1 MTTRLRLSSFLATL
15 LLAML
20 NACAAG
26 NPPTSANRDTSPP
39 PAIPMSP
46 RTWVMGFG
54 FAPPRPTAV
63 DVLKGIDMWSQRAE
77 VAVIHE
83 ELPWKDLLGGMP
95 AEAILDRDKVELVRY
110 MRTKG
115 LKLLFMADLNDGLSR
130 GDEAPQ
136 LRALDRS
143 IAETAVQQAYRRYV
157 LAVDRKLK
165 PDYIGLAPETNLVR
179 QMAPPKLYA
188 ATVRAA
194 NDAAADLRAAGSKA
208 TLMTS
213 IQVDA
218 AWGTLGAQL
227 DHDRAKTAANHADR
241 FVGIEQDF
249 VDFPFTQV
257 LGLSSYPY
265 LSYAKPD
272 EIPNDWL
279 RRPLKGRS
287 MPVMVVEGGWTSAS
301 VATVRSSPQMQAA
314 YVARL
319 GELADGVKARGIIQ
333 LVFADID
340 TRHFPKPLPATLP
353 LFTDIGLVDVN
364 FKPKPALAE
373 WDRLHARKLAP

>member
-1 MTTRLRLSSFLATL
+1 MTFRLRLCAYFALLMLAT
-15 LLAML
+15 L
-20 NACAAG
+20 NACAG
-26 NPPTSANRDTSPP
+26 GSPPAQAKRDTSPP
-39 PAIPMSP
+39 PPLSVSP
-46 RTWVMGFG
+46 RTWALGFG
-54 FAPPRPTAV
+54 FLPPRPTAV
-63 DVLKGIDMWSQRAE
+63 DVLKGIDMWSRRAE
-77 VAVIHE
+77 FAAIHE
-83 ELPWKDLLGGMP
+83 ELPWKDLLGGMS
-95 AEAILDRDKVELVRY
+95 AEAILDRDKVELVKY
-110 MRTKG
+110 MRGKG

-130 GDEAPQ
+130 GEQAPQ
-136 LRALDRS
+136 LRALGRS
-143 IAETAVQQAYRRYV
+143 IAEPAVQQAYRRYV

-165 PDYIGLAPETNLVR
+165 PDYIGLAAETNLVR
-179 QMAPPKLYA
+179 QMAPPQLYA

-208 TLMTS
+208 RLMTS
-213 IQVDA
+213 VQVDA

-227 DHDRAKTAANHADR
+227 DRDSARSAANPAGR
-241 FVGIEQDF
+241 YVGIEQDF
-249 VDFPFTQV
+249 LDFPFTQV

-265 LSYAKPD
+265 LSFATPD

-301 VATVRSSPQMQAA
+301 VATVRSSPRQQAA

-340 TRHFPKPLPATLP
+340 ITHFPKPLPATLP
-353 LFTDIGLVDVN
+353 LFTNIGLVDAN
-364 FKPKPALAE
+364 FNPKPALAE
-373 WDRLHARKLAP
+373 WDRLHARKLMP